1 MKYIYLLEKAHVYN
15 TYNKLYN
22 KCALRARD
30 PHKQPKSLH
39 EESSCILKATRLNT
53 HTHTCVYTHTQT
65 NKQDITHRHHSLT

>member
-1 MKYIYLLEKAHVYN
+1 MKYMKCIYLIDKAPVYN

-39 EESSCILKATRLNT
+39 EESPCILKATRLNT
-53 HTHTCVYTHTQT
+53 HTRIHVYTHTHTHT
-65 NKQDITHRHHSLT
+65 NK